1 MPQITA
7 LYRYPV
13 KGLTPESLT
22 ELSVGADGRVVGD
35 RVLGVRLADN
45 PAGDEE
51 WSPKAGMLVLMNT
64 PALARLQV
72 HYDHQR
78 LRLRVALDGAV
89 LAEESLDPAGRGRLA
104 AALADYAGTLD
115 ESPLRD
121 HPERLPLRIVGDGRT
136 GRFQDN
142 PNGQV
147 TLHSRASLSALAG
160 AFGDATFDE
169 RRFRSNLVIDGVD
182 AWEEQ
187 TWVGRTLHIGTA
199 TFTVD
204 HPSVRC
210 LATHANPATGE
221 RDRHVMTTLT
231 HAFSQEKPT
240 FAVHLRVEQPGEVR
254 VGDEV
259 KVG

>member
-1 MPQITA
+1 VAQVAA

-13 KGLTPESLT
+13 KGLTPESMTSLA
-22 ELSVGADGRVVGD
+22 VGADGRVVGD

-45 PAGDEE
+45 PAAADE

-72 HYDHQR
+72 QYDHSQRR
-78 LRLRVALDGAV
+78 LRIALDGAV
-89 LAEESLDPAGRGRLA
+89 LADEGLDPAGRGRLA
-104 AALADYAGTLD
+104 AALADYALPMD

-121 HPERLPLRIVGDGRT
+121 HPERLPLRIVGDGVT

-147 TLHSRASLSALAG
+147 TLHSRASLTALAQ
-160 AFGDATFDE
+160 AFGDGTFDE
-169 RRFRSNLVIDGVD
+169 RRFRSNLVIDGV
-182 AWEEQ
+182 APWEEQ
-187 TWVGRTLHIGTA
+187 TWVGRTLSVGTA
-199 TFTVD
+199 LFAVD

-210 LATHANPATGE
+210 LATHANPTTGE
-221 RDRHVMTTLT
+221 RDRQVMTTLT
-231 HAFSQEKPT
+231 HAFNQEKPT

-254 VGDEV
+254 IGDRVELS
-259 KVG
+259 